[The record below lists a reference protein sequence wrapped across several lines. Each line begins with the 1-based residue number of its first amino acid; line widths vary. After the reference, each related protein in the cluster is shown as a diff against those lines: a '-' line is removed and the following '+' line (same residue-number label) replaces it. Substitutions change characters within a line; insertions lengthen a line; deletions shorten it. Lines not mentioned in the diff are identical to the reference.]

1 MKLQLDTTNKEITIE
16 ESVNLHDLYETL
28 NDLLPGGKWR
38 EFTLKVEKIIKW
50 KDPINLPPF
59 DIASSPST
67 NPHRVWYTTTSD
79 RTELTPGTYNIQF

>member
-38 EFTLKVEKIIKW
+38 EFTLKVEKIIEW
-50 KDPINLPPF
+50 KDPINIPTQPF
-59 DIASSPST
+59 T
-67 NPHRVWYTTTSD
+67 NPLPNTYPDPSRIWYTDTT
-79 RTELTPGTYNIQF
+79 LTPGTYNIQF